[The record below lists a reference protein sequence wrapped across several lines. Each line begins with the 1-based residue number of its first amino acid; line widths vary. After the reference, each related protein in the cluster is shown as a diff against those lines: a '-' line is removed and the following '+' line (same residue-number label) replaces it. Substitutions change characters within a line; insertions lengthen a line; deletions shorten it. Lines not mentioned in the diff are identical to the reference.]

1 MNIEGVFRKEGS
13 LLIWVYGLRVTGYGL
28 RVAGYGLRVAGCGL
42 RVTGYGLRVAGYG
55 LRVTGYGFA
64 MVAPQRGTGHRGT
77 LTPLYPLYVTT
88 PLPDT

>member
-13 LLIWVYGLRVTGYGL
+13 LLIWVY
-28 RVAGYGLRVAGCGL
+28 GL